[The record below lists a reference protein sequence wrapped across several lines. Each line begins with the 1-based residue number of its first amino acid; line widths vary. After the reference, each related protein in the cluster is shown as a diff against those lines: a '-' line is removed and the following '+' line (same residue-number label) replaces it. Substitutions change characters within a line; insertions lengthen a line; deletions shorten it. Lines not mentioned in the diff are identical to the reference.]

1 MTNKLLIG
9 LTGYAQSG
17 KDTVGSRL
25 ISEHGYT
32 RVSFADG
39 LRDAV
44 YALNPIVAQGVME
57 QGLAAETLRI
67 QDVVDQI
74 GWELAKRYYLEVRE
88 LLQRM
93 GTEVGREQ
101 FGENFWT
108 DLADHKIQAIK
119 PWPVV
124 ITDVRFAN
132 EAEFVR
138 ERGGVV
144 WKIERPGV
152 GPVNDHAS
160 DRLDFDADRIVQNDG
175 DIALLYARVDALLRS
190 IE

>member
-1 MTNKLLIG
+1 MKKLRLVG

-25 ISEHGYT
+25 ISEHGFT
-32 RVSFADG
+32 RVGFADA
-39 LRDAV
+39 LRDSLW
-44 YALNPIVAQGVME
+44 ALNPIVAQGVME
-57 QGLAAETLRI
+57 QGLAAETLRF
-67 QDVVDQI
+67 QDIVNQW
-74 GWELAKRYYLEVRE
+74 GWETGKRVFPEFRE
-88 LLQRM
+88 LQQRM

-101 FGENFWT
+101 FGETFWT
-108 DLADHKIQAIK
+108 DIAARKVDAIDG
-119 PWPVV
+119 PVV

-132 EAEFVR
+132 EAQFVKD
-138 ERGGVV
+138 RGGLV

-152 GPVNDHAS
+152 GPVNNHAS
-160 DRLDFDADRIVQNDG
+160 DRLDFEADRFIHNDG